1 MQLRINLLWF
11 WRKKLPPF
19 LVKGDR
25 NLIYLK
31 RKMVNS
37 PRKMDHDEV
46 MVLRQMLN
54 LLEVKIGNL
63 ISEMVTQEN
72 LGLLSNLVTQLFF
85 MLTDSSR
92 SVFY

>member
-1 MQLRINLLWF
+1 
-11 WRKKLPPF
+11 
-19 LVKGDR
+19 
-25 NLIYLK
+25 
-31 RKMVNS
+31 
-37 PRKMDHDEV
+37 
-46 MVLRQMLN
+46 MLN

-92 SVFY
+92 YVFY